1 MQFCHYCPWTLNF
14 TVEMFHLPVCMTMH
28 ANCTS
33 NSFLQ
38 PNECVGFTDLQA
50 FLFACAAFVFCLRTS
65 PSRWPVFLMI
75 WPSVPACSRASICI
89 ESRNQDIYACHVST
103 EHSSFHD
110 DRQGHWMKSTVI
122 IITRALT
129 LYWLRFLSANSSGT
143 ALQNCVHPNEC
154 VLFIAPL
161 YLATQLNYKSDR
173 RNVQGCWY

>member
-89 ESRNQDIYACHVST
+89 ESRTPRYLRMSRVNRTQFVPRRQTRTLDEEHCHHYNPCADTILASV
-103 EHSSFHD
+103 FIGQLF
-110 DRQGHWMKSTVI
+110 R
-122 IITRALT
+122 
-129 LYWLRFLSANSSGT
+129 
-143 ALQNCVHPNEC
+143 NC
-154 VLFIAPL
+154 
-161 YLATQLNYKSDR
+161 ATKLCSCKRVRIVYRPFVFGDTIEL
-173 RNVQGCWY
+173 